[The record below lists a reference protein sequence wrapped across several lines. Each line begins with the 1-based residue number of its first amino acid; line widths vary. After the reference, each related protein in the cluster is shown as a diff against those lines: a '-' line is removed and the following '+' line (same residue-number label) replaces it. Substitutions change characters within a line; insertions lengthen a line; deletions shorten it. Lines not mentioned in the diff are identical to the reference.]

1 MSSFLGFFREF
12 FRRSFGVLFHRAS
25 SAPFLA
31 RVFTAFFVEAF
42 AAHFFACAFPVALS
56 RWLFPCLLLKGF
68 FLVH

>member
-1 MSSFLGFFREF
+1 MSFFAEVFVCSFTG
-12 FRRSFGVLFHRAS
+12 AS

-68 FLVH
+68 FPVH